1 MMSCVESYTIIKE
14 ALKDKPSDKVKEAFW
29 SLDRFTEVFCRI
41 DATLNDPVM
50 IDICLNLAE
59 LHFNAESPLRKKPIE
74 TIQNEYRKRTGKMI
88 STNICTAAY
97 YNAVY
102 HYADRPE
109 TVVSKGGEQ
118 K

>member
-1 MMSCVESYTIIKE
+1 MMSCVESYTIIKD
-14 ALKDKPSDKVKEAFW
+14 ALKDKLSGKLEEAVW
-29 SLDRFTEVFCRI
+29 SLDRFSEVFCKI
-41 DATLNDPVM
+41 DATINDPAM

-59 LHFNAESPLRKKPIE
+59 LHFKAESPLRRKPIE
-74 TIQNEYRKRTGKMI
+74 TIQNMYYKRTGKMI

-97 YNAVY
+97 YNAVC

-109 TVVSKGGEQ
+109 THLTKGGEQ